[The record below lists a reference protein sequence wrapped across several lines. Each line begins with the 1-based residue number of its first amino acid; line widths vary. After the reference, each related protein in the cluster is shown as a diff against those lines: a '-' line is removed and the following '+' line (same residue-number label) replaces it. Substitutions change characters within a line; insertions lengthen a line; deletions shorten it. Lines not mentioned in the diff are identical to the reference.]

1 MAYRELRNFCEVMRA
16 LGYPRLISLENFRT
30 SNFELVADI
39 LFWLVHHYD
48 PDSDISDEIEE
59 EHSRVEFIKSV
70 AKFFLSKSRIKLN
83 MKKLYQA
90 DGFAVQEMLKV
101 ATLLY
106 QAMNSNQGEDE
117 DSSLDFGASSKLQ
130 SVKSAR
136 GLASEITESGA
147 KLYDLLGREK
157 ELREA
162 RDKALTFLDNIT
174 RNLDSNAE
182 QDYIR
187 KCIRDIMQE
196 QTQSLF
202 TMEKMLADLEKDEQ
216 TLDTK
221 IKKKAT
227 ELERAEKRAKALQ
240 TVRPAYMDEYDR
252 LEQELEKM
260 FEAYVLKVRNLSF
273 LEHELEIY
281 HAKDMQRAEEAKKNL
296 EDDRKKI
303 VEAEQRLLR
312 GEQEDIDEAGLEGEE
327 EDDDEEMEDD
337 GRNQPS
343 RPAARSGNR
352 DPGARH
358 RPAAQE
364 EGSGSEQLIDD
375 VEDDE
380 SGSMQGEMEGQME
393 SDDDNEF

>member
-16 LGYPRLISLENFRT
+16 LGYPRLISIENFRT

-48 PDSDISDEIEE
+48 PDCDISDEIEE

-70 AKFFLSKSRIKLN
+70 AKFFLSKSRIKLS

-90 DGFAVQEMLKV
+90 DGLAVQEMLKV

-117 DSSLDFGASSKLQ
+117 DSSLDFGANSKLQ

-157 ELREA
+157 DLREA

-187 KCIRDIMQE
+187 KCIRDIMQD
-196 QTQSLF
+196 QTQSLV

-327 EDDDEEMEDD
+327 EDEDEMEEE

-352 DPGARH
+352 DAGARG
-358 RPAAQE
+358 RPAQE

>member
-16 LGYPRLISLENFRT
+16 LGYPRLISIENFRT

-48 PDSDISDEIEE
+48 PDCDISDEIEE

-70 AKFFLSKSRIKLN
+70 AKFFLSKSRIKLS

-90 DGFAVQEMLKV
+90 DGLAVQEMLKV

-117 DSSLDFGASSKLQ
+117 DSSLDFGANSKLQ

-136 GLASEITESGA
+136 GLASGA
-147 KLYDLLGREK
+147 ILVV
-157 ELREA
+157 
-162 RDKALTFLDNIT
+162 IV
-174 RNLDSNAE
+174 
-182 QDYIR
+182 IR
-187 KCIRDIMQE
+187 KCIRDIMQD
-196 QTQSLF
+196 QTQSLV

-327 EDDDEEMEDD
+327 EDEDEMEEE

-352 DPGARH
+352 DAGARG
-358 RPAAQE
+358 RPAQE

>member
-16 LGYPRLISLENFRT
+16 LGYPRLISIENFRT
-30 SNFELVADI
+30 SNFELTADI
-39 LFWLVHHYD
+39 LYWLVHHYD
-48 PDSDISDEIEE
+48 PDCDISDEIEE
-59 EHSRVEFIKSV
+59 EHSRVEFIKNV

-90 DGFAVQEMLKV
+90 DGHAVQEMLKV
-101 ATLLY
+101 ATLLN

-117 DSSLDFGASSKLQ
+117 EATLDFGVSTKLQ

-162 RDKALTFLDNIT
+162 RDKALQFLDNIT

-196 QTQSLF
+196 QTQSLV

-216 TLDTK
+216 TLDSK
-221 IKKKAT
+221 IKKKAA

-273 LEHELEIY
+273 LEHELEEY
-281 HAKDMQRAEEAKKNL
+281 HAKDMKRAEDAKKNL
-296 EDDRKKI
+296 EDERRKI
-303 VEAEQRLLR
+303 EDAENRLLR

-327 EDDDEEMEDD
+327 EDEEDMEDG
-337 GRNQPS
+337 GRDQLS

-352 DPGARH
+352 EAGARH
-358 RPAAQE
+358 RPMVQE

-380 SGSMQGEMEGQME
+380 SGSMQGEMQGQME

>member
-1 MAYRELRNFCEVMRA
+1 MRA

-157 ELREA
+157 DLREA

-352 DPGARH
+352 DAGARH